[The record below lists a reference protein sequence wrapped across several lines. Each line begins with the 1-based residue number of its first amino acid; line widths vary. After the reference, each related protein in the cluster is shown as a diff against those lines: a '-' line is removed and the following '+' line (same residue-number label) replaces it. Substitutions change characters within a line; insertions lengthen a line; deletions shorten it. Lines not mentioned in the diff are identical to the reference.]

1 MENVSTPHI
10 RPCLH
15 ENATA
20 AMRRGSTIGAL
31 CILSF
36 IPFLFTACRH
46 HYRPVTL
53 EERHEMDS
61 IVSRVHSIDSIVQL
75 QKQFEAEG
83 NLFGSVVALR
93 EWGKMLRNNSRFD
106 ESLNIHSKGL
116 KQAEALDDT
125 IERVQALNYIG
136 TNYRRLGVLD
146 AAQEYHYRALRL
158 SDACTDTSFTARK
171 NRVKSLNG
179 LG

>member
-1 MENVSTPHI
+1 MENVSPPHI

-20 AMRRGSTIGAL
+20 ALRRGSTIGAL

-116 KQAEALDDT
+116 
-125 IERVQALNYIG
+125 
-136 TNYRRLGVLD
+136 
-146 AAQEYHYRALRL
+146 
-158 SDACTDTSFTARK
+158 
-171 NRVKSLNG
+171 
-179 LG
+179 